1 MAKNSQN
8 GAIVQLGE
16 RLHGMQEVTGSSP
29 ASSIVL
35 RGEIMSVNKKR
46 IVVKVGTS
54 TITNNEGNV
63 DIRSI
68 DHLCRALAGVENLGY
83 DLVLVSSGAIA
94 VGAGKM
100 RLPQKPSELK
110 LKQAAAAVGQTELM
124 HLYDKLF
131 GEYNRMV
138 GQILLDNADFSDE
151 VRSNNLRNTFDA
163 LLENHIIPIVN
174 ENDSVSHTEIESDK
188 KLFSDNDMLS
198 ALVAI
203 FCEASKLIIFS
214 DIDGLYNG
222 NPKLDP
228 NAKVISRVEEIT
240 DELKS
245 LASGSGSNRGTGGMI
260 TKLEAAELATSH
272 GIDVLVTNGKNP
284 EMLYDIIEKKK
295 VGTLFVAKEN

>member
-1 MAKNSQN
+1 
-8 GAIVQLGE
+8 
-16 RLHGMQEVTGSSP
+16 
-29 ASSIVL
+29 
-35 RGEIMSVNKKR
+35 MSVSKKR

-54 TITNNEGNV
+54 TITNEDGNV
-63 DIRSI
+63 DIRAI

-94 VGAGKM
+94 VGANKM

-110 LKQAAAAVGQTELM
+110 MKQAAAAVGQTELM

-138 GQILLDNADFSDE
+138 GQILLDNADFSDKA
-151 VRSNNLRNTFDA
+151 RSTNLRNTFDA

-203 FCEASKLIIFS
+203 FCNASKLIIFS
-214 DIDGLYNG
+214 DIEGLYNG
-222 NPKLDP
+222 NPKVDP
-228 NAKVISRVEEIT
+228 NAQVISRVEEIT
-240 DELKS
+240 EELKS

-260 TKLEAAELATSH
+260 TKLEAAQLATSH

-284 EMLYDIIEKKK
+284 EKLYDIIEKKK
-295 VGTLFVAKEN
+295 VGTLFVAKKER

>member
-54 TITNNEGNV
+54 TITNDEGNV